1 MDDSLGDLPD
11 LPERLA
17 DGDTAHDPDVV
28 AAAAKHPAVRQVHR
42 EAVEGDDEVAEAM
55 PTALRAQV
63 DTERPFGRR
72 GRPFGRSAF
81 ATGFL
86 GATGALI
93 AITLWR
99 AAGAVASTL
108 LLIVMALFLAVGLN
122 VFVERLQRRGLP
134 RAWAVTV
141 VFLVMIG
148 FFVFAAA
155 ALIPAVFTQV
165 SELVSSAP
173 AMLRDIQANP
183 TVARLDE
190 RFGIIERAQQV
201 LRGGGVTSSVLG
213 GLVGAGRTLLGAVF
227 KLLTLL
233 ILTLYFVTSLESIKR
248 IVYRLVPV
256 GRRPRVVLLGD
267 EILER
272 TGGYIGGALAIAGIA
287 GVSSFAFFE
296 IAGVKYG
303 VSLAIV
309 IAVTDL
315 IPMIGATL
323 GAVIATAFAATQS
336 LGLALASGVFFT
348 VYQQLE
354 NYLIYPRVMNRA
366 VDVHPAAAVVAAL
379 IGGTLLGFAGALLA
393 IPMAAA
399 IQLVL
404 AEVVFPRQDS
414 VAPASD
420 LAQEVP

>member
-1 MDDSLGDLPD
+1 MS
-11 LPERLA
+11 
-17 DGDTAHDPDVV
+17 DPSTD
-28 AAAAKHPAVRQVHR
+28 PG
-42 EAVEGDDEVAEAM
+42 EGTD
-55 PTALRAQV
+55 Q
-63 DTERPFGRR
+63 PFGRR

-81 ATGFL
+81 ATGFF
-86 GATGALI
+86 GATGALL

-122 VFVERLQRRGLP
+122 VFVERLERRGLSRP
-134 RAWAVTV
+134 WAITV
-141 VFLVMIG
+141 VFLGMIG

-155 ALIPAVFTQV
+155 ALIPAVFSQV
-165 SELVSSAP
+165 SDLVGNAP
-173 AMLRDIQANP
+173 TILNDLQRNA
-183 TVARLDE
+183 TVAQLDE
-190 RFGIIERAQQV
+190 RFGIVEKAQQAV
-201 LRGGGVTSSVLG
+201 SGSNIAAQLLG
-213 GLVGAGRTLLGAVF
+213 GIVGAGRTILGAVF

-233 ILTLYFVTSLESIKR
+233 ILTIYFVTSLDGIKR
-248 IVYRLVPV
+248 IAYRLVPAE
-256 GRRPRVVLLGD
+256 RRPRVTVLGD

-272 TGGYIGGALAIAGIA
+272 TGGYIGGALSIAGIA
-287 GVSSFAFFE
+287 GIASFAFFE
-296 IAGVKYG
+296 VAGVNYA

-315 IPMIGATL
+315 IPMIGATF
-323 GAVIATAFAATQS
+323 GAIIGVAFAATQS
-336 LGLALASGVFFT
+336 FGLAIATLIFFA

-399 IQLVL
+399 AQLVL
-404 AEVVFPRQDS
+404 AEVVFPRQDRVPPDS
-414 VAPASD
+414 ET
-420 LAQEVP
+420 LQEIS